1 MPKIPLY
8 AKGQGTAVELATGRL
23 GPTAPSAA
31 LEAPAQALVRAGET
45 VGRVGTEYAK
55 NAMQF
60 ENARNK
66 LEFDFQMQ
74 RKNEQTRTLVKKYEA
89 LAYNNSQDFIL
100 QNQETDIDK
109 AAQSLDSS
117 VRLPLV
123 NEVDTLAIT
132 PSQKT
137 AIKGAIDS
145 KMTYQYADIKKSAF
159 NLDRIQSGQTTNDT
173 LAATLSEIGTMDNL
187 TDANAKIAEGVAAI
201 RAAAVSGEAGV
212 TYGEKGFV
220 QEALRGF
227 FNGAIKGSD
236 SFATLAAQE
245 SLIEKQANLSDSNRT
260 LLLSAVKGRRNE
272 IKANLENTIRGQLL
286 TANLTE
292 DEYASAFE
300 QLTTKGNTAIV
311 IERDND
317 DDIVIAF
324 GGADFG
330 FLTGVANK
338 LRTEKN
344 ILESENNQKFISRIS
359 VEISDM
365 NRDELTSLVED
376 ADKNR
381 GEFAGVPLTVRDNI
395 IGRAEERLRGMD
407 QELRDSVS
415 AQTEAI
421 RNVFKATGGETT
433 PNLAAL
439 ISDTQR
445 NLQLLGD
452 PQDLKNFD
460 NTIDG
465 LTRAKVIFGG
475 LTFSTEAEASA
486 AISDLNDKIAQS
498 GGDVDEIAA
507 LQTAKE
513 TLSAMVQ
520 ERKAEIER
528 DPVAYI
534 QANRLP
540 GQDLAT
546 VSELLSIQRKMGIA
560 PVDFR
565 IATNDQISQF
575 KMGFDSPE
583 MSYQDKANFG
593 KQFIDSFGI
602 ENRDIVMRHLMSSGV
617 FGSIEQSLTAS
628 WLIANPLNANGFSIE
643 AANKPEMVE
652 QLQANFGRT
661 VVREVE
667 EEIRTANADYT
678 SSITGGMADSQMSL
692 QATPQRTMHTIA
704 MNGVVRNVALYF
716 MQTGTSAKEAVE
728 DAIDIVVNSQFTFES
743 VNNKTVR
750 LPKSFSGSSEEI
762 GSMLKFFVS
771 DGQVINR
778 IAESSQVPPLP
789 GQSADAAKA
798 QFAKELKGAY
808 WTTSSDHQS
817 VYLVDKT
824 GNMIQREIDPTPMGR
839 SRTLSPEQAFY
850 IIKFSDLLPVIDE
863 IESVKNFFGGSEHKD
878 KDILR
883 RFFK

>member
-8 AKGQGTAVELATGRL
+8 AQGQGTAVELATGRL
-23 GPTAPSAA
+23 GPKAPSAA
-31 LEAPAQALVRAGET
+31 FEAPGQAVARAGEAL
-45 VGRVGTEYAK
+45 GRAGTSYAQ
-55 NAMQF
+55 NAMRF
-60 ENARNK
+60 EDARKK
-66 LEFDFQMQ
+66 LEFDFQMKQ
-74 RKNEQTRTLVKKYEA
+74 KQEQTRNLTKKYEA
-89 LAYNNSQDFIL
+89 AVFAQSQDYIL
-100 QNQETDIDK
+100 KNTESDPFK
-109 AAQSLDSS
+109 AAENLARDVYTPLTSEIDALD
-117 VRLPLV
+117 VT
-123 NEVDTLAIT
+123 D
-132 PSQKT
+132 SQKT
-137 AIKGAIDS
+137 AIKGAVFN
-145 KMTYQYADIKKSAF
+145 KFAYQHADIKKSAF

-201 RAAAVSGEAGV
+201 RDAAVSGETGV
-212 TYGEKGFV
+212 AFGEKGFV
-220 QEALRGF
+220 QEALRVF

-236 SFATLAAQE
+236 SFATLATQE

-272 IKANLENTIRGQLL
+272 IKDNLEDTIRGQLL
-286 TANLTE
+286 TSNLTE
-292 DEYASAFE
+292 AEYASAFD
-300 QLTTKGNTAIV
+300 QLTTKGNTKIV
-311 IERDND
+311 VEREND
-317 DDIVIAF
+317 DNIVIAF
-324 GGADFG
+324 GGADFA

-365 NRDELTSLVED
+365 NRNELTALVED
-376 ADKNR
+376 AYKNR
-381 GEFAGVPLTVRDNI
+381 GEFAGVPVEVRDNI
-395 IGRAEERLRGMD
+395 IGRVEERLLGMD
-407 QELRDSVS
+407 QELRDNVS

-421 RNVFKATGGETT
+421 RNVFEATKGETT
-433 PNLAAL
+433 PGLATL

-452 PQDLKNFD
+452 SQDLKNFD

-475 LTFSTEAEASA
+475 LTFSTEAEVSA
-486 AISDLNDKIAQS
+486 AILDLNNKIAQS
-498 GGDVDEIAA
+498 GGDVDEIEA

-520 ERKAEIER
+520 ARKADIER

-534 QANRLP
+534 QTNRLP
-540 GQDLAT
+540 EQELAT

-575 KMGFDSPE
+575 KMGFDDPE
-583 MSYQDKANFG
+583 KSYEDKANFG
-593 KQFIDSFGI
+593 KEFIDSFGV
-602 ENRDIVMRHLMSSGV
+602 ENRDIVMRHLMNSGV
-617 FGSIEQSLTAS
+617 FGSIEQSLAAS
-628 WLIANPLNANGFSIE
+628 WLLANPTNVLGFSIE
-643 AANKPEMVE
+643 AANKPEMIE
-652 QLQANFGRT
+652 KLQTLFGSAA
-661 VVREVE
+661 VKEVE
-667 EEIRTANADYT
+667 GEIRTANASYT

-716 MQTGTSAKEAVE
+716 MQEGTSAKEAVKK
-728 DAIDIVVNSQFTFES
+728 AINIVVDSQFTFES

-750 LPKSFSGSSEEI
+750 FPKSFSGSSEEI
-762 GSMLKFFVS
+762 GNMLKFFVS
-771 DGQVINR
+771 DRQVINR
-778 IAESSQVPPLP
+778 IAESSQVPPLS

-798 QFAKELKGAY
+798 QFVKELKGAY
-808 WTTSSDHQS
+808 WTTSSNHQS

-850 IIKFSDLLPVIDE
+850 IIKFSDLVPLIDE
-863 IESVKNFFGGSEHKD
+863 IENVTNVFGGSEHREKE
-878 KDILR
+878 ILR